1 MRGEKQMAKKEITV
15 KVTLNLDDKWASNQD
30 KDELLEAIRKRMDYS
45 LGFRGRIK
53 KFKLVA
59 R

>member
-1 MRGEKQMAKKEITV
+1 MAKHEITV

-30 KDELLEAIRKRMDYS
+30 KDKLMEAVRQRMEHS

-53 KFKLVA
+53 KFKLVS